1 MVTSRFVTPFL
12 MTTHSDRQG
21 PVNGPAPPLCS
32 LTSADS
38 ASPQT
43 NPRYLRRPAAPG
55 LQDDEGSPPPAGLL
69 ELRLR
74 LLLEPIELGSLQER
88 LEPGSHTDEHLERQ
102 AEVRMAR
109 RKRFDLE
116 SGTNRGRSLDQ
127 GLTPG

>member
-43 NPRYLRRPAAPG
+43 NPRYLRRPAARKSGNPAPLLLVSSG
-55 LQDDEGSPPPAGLL
+55 PRTHASHTLSRSPTPSPPA
-69 ELRLR
+69 R
-74 LLLEPIELGSLQER
+74 S
-88 LEPGSHTDEHLERQ
+88 
-102 AEVRMAR
+102 AR
-109 RKRFDLE
+109 RGDRVRLDCKTYNPVLHQADLPVTEVPWWGGRTLRFE
-116 SGTNRGRSLDQ
+116 YA
-127 GLTPG
+127 